1 MTDAAIECLMD
12 NNSGDRGTKSG
23 RYKKVSLHY
32 LATSLVPSIYDT
44 LVDLMQKLDIYKSL

>member
-1 MTDAAIECLMD
+1 MTDAAIMD

-32 LATSLVPSIYDT
+32 LATFLVPSIYDT
-44 LVDLMQKLDIYKSL
+44 LLDLMQKLDIYKSL

>member
-12 NNSGDRGTKSG
+12 NNSEDRGTKSG
-23 RYKKVSLHY
+23 RYTKVSLYY
-32 LATSLVPSIYDT
+32 LATFLVPSIYDT

>member
-12 NNSGDRGTKSG
+12 NNSEDRGTKSG
-23 RYKKVSLHY
+23 RYTKVSLYY
-32 LATSLVPSIYDT
+32 LATLLVPSIYDT

>member
-32 LATSLVPSIYDT
+32 LATFLVPSIYDT

>member
-1 MTDAAIECLMD
+1 MADTAIECLMD

-32 LATSLVPSIYDT
+32 LASSLVPSIYDT